1 MKKITL
7 LLMAVLAWVGSVSA
21 QDAQSPVSFNWA
33 HSVDG
38 ATDGGDNVLGVVK
51 ATDGDY
57 FVASTFG
64 TTNSAMNVKFDGET
78 LLGLDGKPIEGSP
91 YQGTSMNANLL
102 LQKVSNTGSVVWN
115 LYSKKGY
122 IFDAQFA
129 ATADGG
135 IVAVVKTRAWVA
147 SAGLDNLLE
156 IVDGTGATTTIKDMW
171 TSGSEYRF
179 LILKID
185 ANGKLVW
192 SRLAFG
198 DVEFKNEALSS
209 AVTVKDN
216 AKINTCAVDE
226 AGNVYL
232 AGNLSTSLYF
242 KKEDGTLAT
251 LVSKNNSKWD
261 GKASTNGDLF
271 LVKLDANGYFVN
283 SLSTDGT
290 AKLAMFDKMV
300 YNGGKL
306 YLDGRVQS
314 DGTVMKVGGKEV
326 AASTTTQTQILAS
339 VNTSDLSVN
348 YVNVLPSEG
357 AVTIQNKN
365 AQFVSGKVYFTGIV
379 KGTWLNGSEKLVST
393 TALNGYVLEMDP
405 ATGNISHAVTSGNG
419 IFGIYANDK
428 SLYAFGYAASK
439 AVLTPIN
446 VDTWKA
452 ETAIPVCTYGT
463 IAIMGTPAID
473 GDNLVMMTRG
483 GKARSNVDA
492 TFAGTDKTFSLYAWG
507 VVYFSYNLNPST
519 TDINSAKVNADS
531 KAVDVYTT
539 DGIFVKKANSLNEA
553 KQGLAK
559 GIYIFGNQK
568 FVIE

>member
-1 MKKITL
+1 
-7 LLMAVLAWVGSVSA
+7 
-21 QDAQSPVSFNWA
+21 
-33 HSVDG
+33 
-38 ATDGGDNVLGVVK
+38 
-51 ATDGDY
+51 
-57 FVASTFG
+57 
-64 TTNSAMNVKFDGET
+64 
-78 LLGLDGKPIEGSP
+78 
-91 YQGTSMNANLL
+91 
-102 LQKVSNTGSVVWN
+102 
-115 LYSKKGY
+115 
-122 IFDAQFA
+122 
-129 ATADGG
+129 
-135 IVAVVKTRAWVA
+135 
-147 SAGLDNLLE
+147 
-156 IVDGTGATTTIKDMW
+156 MW
-171 TSGSEYRF
+171 TSASEYRF

-185 ANGKLVW
+185 ADGKLVW

-198 DVEFKNEALSS
+198 DVQFKNEVLSD
-209 AVTVKDN
+209 AVAVKDN
-216 AKINTCAVDE
+216 AKINSCVVDE

-232 AGNLSTSLYF
+232 AGNFTTSLYF

-261 GKASTNGDLF
+261 GKASTYGDLF

-283 SLSTDGT
+283 NLGTDGT

-300 YNGGKL
+300 YNDGKL
-306 YLDGRVQS
+306 YLNGRVQS
-314 DGTVMKVGGKEV
+314 DGAVLKVGDKEV
-326 AASTTTQTQILAS
+326 SASTTAQTQILAS

-348 YVNVLPSEG
+348 YVNVLASEG

-365 AQFVSGKVYFTGIV
+365 AQFVNGKVYFTGLL

-428 SLYAFGYAASK
+428 VIYAFGYAASK
-439 AVLTPIN
+439 AVLTPIS

-492 TFAGTDKTFSLYAWG
+492 TFAGTDKTFNLYAWG
-507 VVYFSYNLNPST
+507 VVYFSYNLNSST
-519 TDINSAKVNADS
+519 SGINSAKVNTE
-531 KAVDVYTT
+531 KTMVDVYTI
-539 DGIFVKKANSLNEA
+539 DGIFVKKANSLDEA
-553 KQGLAK
+553 KQGLEK
-559 GIYIFGNQK
+559 GIYIFGDQK
-568 FVIE
+568 IIIE

>member
-21 QDAQSPVSFNWA
+21 QDAQSLLTFNWA

-64 TTNSAMNVKFDGET
+64 TTNSAINVKFDGET

-135 IVAVVKTRAWVA
+135 VVAAVKTRAWVA

-171 TSGSEYRF
+171 TSDSEYRF

-198 DVEFKNEALSS
+198 DVEFKNEALSN

-242 KKEDGTLAT
+242 KKEDGTLAI

-314 DGTVMKVGGKEV
+314 DGAVMKVGGKEV
-326 AASTTTQTQILAS
+326 AASTTTQTQILTS

-365 AQFVSGKVYFTGIV
+365 AQFVNGKVYFTGIV
-379 KGTWLNGSEKLVST
+379 NGTWLNGSEKLVST

-405 ATGNISHAVTSGNG
+405 ATGTISHAVTSGNG
-419 IFGIYANDK
+419 IFGVYANDK

-483 GKARSNVDA
+483 GKGRSNVDA
-492 TFAGTDKTFSLYAWG
+492 TFAGTDKIFNLYAWG

-519 TDINSAKVNADS
+519 TDINSAKVNAGN

>member
-314 DGTVMKVGGKEV
+314 DGAVMKVGGKEV

>member
-21 QDAQSPVSFNWA
+21 QDAQSLLTFNWA

-314 DGTVMKVGGKEV
+314 DGAVMKVGGKEV

>member
-21 QDAQSPVSFNWA
+21 QDAQSPITFNWA

-38 ATDGGDNVLGVVK
+38 ATDAGDGALGIVK
-51 ATDGDY
+51 GTDGDY

-64 TTNSAMNVKFDGET
+64 TTNSALNIKFDGET
-78 LLGLDGKPIEGSP
+78 LLGLDGKPVEGSP
-91 YQGTSMNANLL
+91 YEGTSMNANLL

-122 IFDAQFA
+122 ISDAQFA

-135 IVAVVKTRAWVA
+135 LVAAVKTRAWYTG
-147 SAGLDNLLE
+147 AGLDNLLE

-171 TSGSEYRF
+171 TSASEYRF

-185 ANGKLVW
+185 ADGKLVW

-198 DVEFKNEALSS
+198 DVQFKNEVLSAS
-209 AVTVKDN
+209 VAVKDN
-216 AKINTCAVDE
+216 AKINCCAVDE

-232 AGNLSTSLYF
+232 AGNFTTSLYF

-283 SLSTDGT
+283 NLGTDGT

-300 YNGGKL
+300 YNDGKL

-314 DGTVMKVGGKEV
+314 DGAVMKVGGKEV

-348 YVNVLPSEG
+348 YVNVLASEG

-365 AQFVSGKVYFTGIV
+365 AQFVNGKVYFTGLL

-428 SLYAFGYAASK
+428 VIYAFGYAASK
-439 AVLTPIN
+439 AVLTPIS

-492 TFAGTDKTFSLYAWG
+492 TFAGTDKTFSLYVWG

-519 TDINSAKVNADS
+519 TDINSAKVNAGS

-553 KQGLAK
+553 KLGLAK